1 MGSQEGKA
9 QFCAVLG
16 SLRLA
21 SMETGF
27 SEIQKP
33 RALDCSQSYQEFRE
47 AGPLQKF
54 LSSPQPTLVVLE
66 ASTFFV

>member
-1 MGSQEGKA
+1 
-9 QFCAVLG
+9 
-16 SLRLA
+16 
-21 SMETGF
+21 METGF